1 MEYVSQQ
8 ILPGA
13 GSKRRYSRIT
23 DSEGRTFIRLDGISR
38 TENHAFLVLNRQME
52 KAGIRVPHV
61 FEVSDDGMS
70 YIQEDLG
77 SRSLY
82 DCIARCQ
89 KQGTWD
95 DETRSLV
102 REVMSD
108 LPAIQFRTAEG
119 LDFSV
124 CFPVPEFTRDS
135 VMWDLN
141 YFKYCFLKVAHLDID
156 EPRLEDE
163 FRRFADVLLSSDTTR
178 TFLYRDFQSR
188 NIMVRDGHP
197 WYIDFQGGRRGPIY
211 YDVASFVWQARAA
224 YPEDFK
230 RELVET
236 YKTALQTFMPLPPD
250 FDRRLRQFVF
260 FRMLQVLGAYGFLG
274 LIEHKAMFLT
284 SIPGA
289 LSTLNGLIQTGEF
302 EEYPTLRRLIAGAS
316 ALDKFR
322 PQPMKGER
330 LTVLVRSF
338 SFRKGI
344 PEDYT
349 GNGGGFVFDCRAPH
363 NPGRYP
369 EYRNLTGLDRPV
381 IDFLEQQGEIQPFL
395 SHVYGLV
402 DPAVETYVRRGFTS
416 LMVSFGCTGGQHR
429 SVYCAQ
435 HLADHLREKYPDIN
449 VELHHREQE

>member
-1 MEYVSQQ
+1 MDFVKQQ
-8 ILPGA
+8 VLPGA
-13 GSKRRYSRIT
+13 GSKRRYSRLT
-23 DSEGRTFIRLDGISR
+23 DSEGRTYIRLDGISR
-38 TENHAFLVLNRQME
+38 AENHAFLVLNRQME
-52 KAGIRVPHV
+52 AAGIRVPHIY
-61 FEVSDDGMS
+61 EVSADEMS

-77 SRSLY
+77 ERSLY
-82 DCIARCQ
+82 DYIAHCQ
-89 KQGTWD
+89 KQGEWNE
-95 DETRSLV
+95 ETRELI
-102 REVMSD
+102 REVMRD
-108 LPAIQFRTAEG
+108 LPRIQFLTARG

-124 CFPVPEFTRDS
+124 CFPVPEFTRQS
-135 VMWDLN
+135 VLWDLY
-141 YFKYCFLKVAHLDID
+141 YFKYSFLRVAHLEID
-156 EPRLEDE
+156 EPALEAE
-163 FRRFADVLLSSDTTR
+163 FQHFADQLLSSDTTQ

-197 WYIDFQGGRRGPIY
+197 WYIDFQGGRRGPVY

-236 YKTALQTFMPLPPD
+236 YKQALQEYMPLPSD

-289 LSTLNGLIQTGEF
+289 LGTLSGQVATGEF
-302 EEYPTLRRLIAGAS
+302 EAYPTLCRLIS
-316 ALDKFR
+316 EALAMEKFR
-322 PQPMKGER
+322 PQPMKGEK
-330 LTVLVRSF
+330 LTVRIQSF
-338 SFRKGI
+338 SFKKGI
-344 PEDYT
+344 PEDYS

-369 EYRNLTGLDRPV
+369 EYRNLTGKDQPV

-395 SHVYGLV
+395 EHVYGLV
-402 DPAVETYVRRGFTS
+402 EPAVETYSRRGFTS

-435 HLADHLREKYPDIN
+435 HLADRLREKYPN
-449 VELHHREQE
+449 VNIELHHREQE

>member
-1 MEYVSQQ
+1 MDIVRQQ

-13 GSKRRYSRIT
+13 GSKRRYSRLT
-23 DSEGRTFIRLDGISR
+23 DSEGRTYIRLDGINR
-38 TENHAFLVLNRQME
+38 AENHAFLVLNRHME
-52 KAGIRVPHV
+52 AAGIRVPHV
-61 FEVSDDGMS
+61 MEVSGDEMS

-89 KQGTWD
+89 KEGVWD
-95 DETRSLV
+95 EETRRLAK
-102 REVMSD
+102 EVMGD
-108 LPAIQFRTAEG
+108 LPRIQFLTARD

-124 CFPVPEFTRDS
+124 CYPVPEFTRQS
-135 VMWDLN
+135 VLWDLY

-156 EPRLEDE
+156 EPALEAE
-163 FRRFADVLLSSDTTR
+163 FQHFADQLLLSDTTQ

-188 NIMVRDGHP
+188 NVMVKDGHP
-197 WYIDFQGGRRGPIY
+197 WYIDFQGGRRGPVY
-211 YDVASFVWQARAA
+211 YDVASFVWQSRAA

-236 YKTALQTFMPLPPD
+236 YKTSLQTFMPLPKD
-250 FDRRLRQFVF
+250 FDRQLRRFVF

-274 LIEHKAMFLT
+274 LVEHKAMFLT
-284 SIPGA
+284 SIPA
-289 LSTLNGLIQTGEF
+289 TLETVSILLKTGEF
-302 EEYPTLRRLIAGAS
+302 NSFPTLSRLLAEA
-316 ALDKFR
+316 AAMDKFR
-322 PQPMKGER
+322 RQPEKGEK
-330 LTVLVRSF
+330 LTVKVQSF
-338 SFRKGI
+338 SFKKGI
-344 PEDYT
+344 PEDYS

-369 EYRNLTGLDRPV
+369 EYRHLTGKDRPV
-381 IDFLEQQGEIQPFL
+381 IDFLEQQGEIQPFME
-395 SHVYGLV
+395 HVYGLV
-402 DPAVETYVRRGFTS
+402 EPAVETYSRRGFTS

-435 HLADHLREKYPDIN
+435 HLADRLREKYPDII